1 MTDTDQEIR
10 KHAEKIARLESDMF
24 NVADIVRGHVAN
36 QLKTLQTG
44 VDDIRRTLGDGN
56 VMFAQLV
63 AKDTAQQKDIDEL
76 KAARVNRLLYLV
88 YPIIVGVVVVAIVA
102 WLHISTK

>member
-1 MTDTDQEIR
+1 MTDNNQEIR
-10 KHAEKIARLESDMF
+10 EHGKDIAKLKSDVF
-24 NVADIVRGHVAN
+24 NLDELMRQYMQV
-36 QLKTLQTG
+36 QLVKVQTG
-44 VDDIRRTLGDGN
+44 IEEIKGLIGDGN

-76 KAARVNRLLYLV
+76 KAAKLNRLLFLV

-102 WLHISTK
+102 WFHFPTK